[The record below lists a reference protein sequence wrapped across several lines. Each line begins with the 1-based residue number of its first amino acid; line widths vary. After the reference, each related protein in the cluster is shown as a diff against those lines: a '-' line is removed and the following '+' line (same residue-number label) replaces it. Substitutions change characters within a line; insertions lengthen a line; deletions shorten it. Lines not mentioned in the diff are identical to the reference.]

1 MEPPAAQN
9 EPTGDAIV
17 SFLVDTDICS
27 AYLKGDHRVWQRFM
41 QHGGRLSVSVIT
53 AGELFTWA
61 LRAKVSPKRLESLV
75 DLLDDVTILD
85 VTASVARKF
94 GEMRA
99 ALLDTGQG
107 TPEMDLLIAATAIV
121 HNLTLV
127 THNVQDFENLPGLTV
142 VDWLV
147 NQ

>member
-1 MEPPAAQN
+1 
-9 EPTGDAIV
+9 V

-27 AYLKGDHRVWQRFM
+27 AYLKGDHGVWQRFM
-41 QHGGRLSVSVIT
+41 QYGGRLSVSVIT

-61 LRAKVSPKRLESLV
+61 LRANVSPKRVDSLM
-75 DLLDDVTILD
+75 DLLGDMTILD
-85 VTASVARKF
+85 VTPSVARKF

-121 HNLTLV
+121 HSLTQV
-127 THNVQDFENLPGLTV
+127 THNVQDFTNLPGLTI
-142 VDWLV
+142 VDWLK